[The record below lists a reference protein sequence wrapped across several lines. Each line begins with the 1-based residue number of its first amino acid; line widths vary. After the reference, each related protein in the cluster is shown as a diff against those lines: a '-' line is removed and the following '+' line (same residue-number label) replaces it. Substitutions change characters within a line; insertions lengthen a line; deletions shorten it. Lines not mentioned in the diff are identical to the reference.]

1 MKPTV
6 RNFVIVGLTSEGKR
20 FRPSDWAER
29 LCGIMSQFGSD
40 HKMRYSPYVQPGPDE
55 NGAKTVRV
63 NARLY
68 DIEPLAYH
76 FLLNF
81 AKDNDLQLRF
91 PDEETPPSDDE
102 DGPEN
107 ARQEKGSP

>member
-63 NARLY
+63 DARLY

-81 AKDNDLQLRF
+81 AEDNDLQLRF

-102 DGPEN
+102 GKPEN

>member
-63 NARLY
+63 DARLY
-68 DIEPLAYH
+68 DIEPATGRPDRSFTPRADLSKSGTFVGLTAATLAPY
-76 FLLNF
+76 
-81 AKDNDLQLRF
+81 
-91 PDEETPPSDDE
+91 
-102 DGPEN
+102 PE
-107 ARQEKGSP
+107 G

>member
-1 MKPTV
+1 MKPNV
-6 RNFVIVGLTSEGKR
+6 HNFLIIGLTSEGKR

-29 LCGIMSQFGSD
+29 LCGIMSQFGAD

-63 NARLY
+63 DARLY

-91 PDEETPPSDDE
+91 LEEESSISNGGE
-102 DGPEN
+102 REN
-107 ARQEKGSP
+107 EKGSL

>member
-1 MKPTV
+1 
-6 RNFVIVGLTSEGKR
+6 
-20 FRPSDWAER
+20 
-29 LCGIMSQFGSD
+29 
-40 HKMRYSPYVQPGPDE
+40 MRHVQPGPDE

-63 NARLY
+63 DARLY

-91 PDEETPPSDDE
+91 PDEETPSDGGGRQE
-102 DGPEN
+102 KEG
-107 ARQEKGSP
+107 QEKGSP